1 MTEYERQ
8 AIVAALKR
16 AFPNYWEAIARDMYW
31 DELMGCLTFW
41 RQTPMKPCMYGVET
55 DGYIHT

>member
-16 AFPNYWEAIARDMYW
+16 AFPNYWEAIARDLYW
-31 DELMGCLTFW
+31 DELMGCLTFSPE
-41 RQTPMKPCMYGVET
+41 R
-55 DGYIHT
+55 